1 MARLIIDNCHD
12 CADWSPGDSYGFGT
26 VCGALSNYPAV
37 SEVGEKAPIPDWCP
51 RLTKQVEEKL
61 TTTNIDYAAALKAC
75 DLFAKEGTGEVSMP
89 MFTQFCKERL
99 NSSTNCA

>member
-1 MARLIIDNCHD
+1 MFAEFDKVVHCLALELPEPVH
-12 CADWSPGDSYGFGT
+12 ADVVAKYGK
-26 VCGALSNYPAV
+26 LKL
-37 SEVGEKAPIPDWCP
+37 EV
-51 RLTKQVEEKL
+51 EKL